1 MGACDATDG
10 GVAQLNQMAGCEITA
25 VEGVVGDQIHILTD
39 QPPIHHHHR
48 QALEPV
54 ELVEHLLLAFATHD
68 QQAIDPL
75 AQHHLEVG
83 EGRLGL
89 PLGVA
94 QHQVV
99 ALLEAVTL
107 HPAHHLGKE
116 GVTGGGDQHADTVGL
131 LHLEAAG
138 HQTRGIVEIAHGRKD
153 PFAGLLGHETGLV
166 DDVGYGGGGDPRQ
179 RRHLLDIGHQC
190 PCAVCSSRKVS
201 TSCLLGMEL

>member
-1 MGACDATDG
+1 MAAGAVKVPLLNPVRIDSESCLLQRLLKASLALVGGGAAVGACDATDG

-68 QQAIDPL
+68 EQAIDPL

-83 EGRLGL
+83 EGGLGL
-89 PLGVA
+89 TFGVT

-99 ALLEAVTL
+99 ALLEAVAL
-107 HPAHHLGKE
+107 HTAYHLGKE
-116 GVTGGGDQHADTVGL
+116 GVAGGGDQHADTVGL

-138 HQTRGIVEIAHGRKD
+138 H
-153 PFAGLLGHETGLV
+153 
-166 DDVGYGGGGDPRQ
+166 
-179 RRHLLDIGHQC
+179 
-190 PCAVCSSRKVS
+190 
-201 TSCLLGMEL
+201 